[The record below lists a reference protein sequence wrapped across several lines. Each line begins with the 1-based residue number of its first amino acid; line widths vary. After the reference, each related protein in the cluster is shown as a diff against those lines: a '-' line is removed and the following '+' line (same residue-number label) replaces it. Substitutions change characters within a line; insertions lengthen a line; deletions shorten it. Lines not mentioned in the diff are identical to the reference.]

1 MKTISIKKMY
11 KALCLLATVFLTA
24 YLSGCASDGRNQ
36 KYVPWNMET
45 STPIVEPEISSVQ
58 TKMSKKSN
66 YWSFLYL
73 FGVYEVDEKYAGFDI
88 LYFLDFTK
96 NYNINNV
103 AYENEGSI
111 LDFDF
116 IPSRSNR
123 LKKLTLGEMAMKSRS
138 DIIMSPMYKLESNDW
153 FFFQSSD
160 CKASCYGGRLHGF
173 KVKGQG
179 YKDALM
185 PSDKPVN
192 TPILVKGNNSSN
204 STSTSLDTMSV
215 VKDSVGAVV
224 NSVL

>member
-1 MKTISIKKMY
+1 M
-11 KALCLLATVFLTA
+11 
-24 YLSGCASDGRNQ
+24 
-36 KYVPWNMET
+36 
-45 STPIVEPEISSVQ
+45 
-58 TKMSKKSN
+58 
-66 YWSFLYL
+66 

-153 FFFQSSD
+153 FFFQAPTARHRATAED
-160 CKASCYGGRLHGF
+160 FMALRLKD
-173 KVKGQG
+173 KVIK
-179 YKDALM
+179 
-185 PSDKPVN
+185 
-192 TPILVKGNNSSN
+192 TP
-204 STSTSLDTMSV
+204 
-215 VKDSVGAVV
+215 
-224 NSVL
+224 